1 MVVTNDPEAASTPHE
16 QDPLLQDDHTSDRS
30 ATSSDD
36 ESLPPPS
43 SKWRYIWWA
52 VSVVLGTS
60 IVALFIKGWIDA
72 DDSDVSLGPHFTLC
86 RWILMVT
93 R

>member
-16 QDPLLQDDHTSDRS
+16 QDPLLQDDRSSDRS
-30 ATSSDD
+30 TTPSD
-36 ESLPPPS
+36 ELIPPPS
-43 SKWRYIWWA
+43 SKWRYIGWA

-86 RWILMVT
+86 RWILIAN